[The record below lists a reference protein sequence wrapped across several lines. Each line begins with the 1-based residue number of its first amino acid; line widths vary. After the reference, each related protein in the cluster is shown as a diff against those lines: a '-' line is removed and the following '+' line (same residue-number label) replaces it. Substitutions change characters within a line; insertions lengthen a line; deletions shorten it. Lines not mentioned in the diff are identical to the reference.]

1 MPHLRLKAIKTFA
14 VSSATININEMINLE
29 KILNKCCKSKT
40 HLPGYELT
48 ISNATDAMRE
58 AIRQALELAA
68 EKADVDVKIR
78 YEEENWFVDKKSI
91 TDVINLIK

>member
-1 MPHLRLKAIKTFA
+1 M
-14 VSSATININEMINLE
+14 
-29 KILNKCCKSKT
+29 
-40 HLPGYELT
+40 PGYELT